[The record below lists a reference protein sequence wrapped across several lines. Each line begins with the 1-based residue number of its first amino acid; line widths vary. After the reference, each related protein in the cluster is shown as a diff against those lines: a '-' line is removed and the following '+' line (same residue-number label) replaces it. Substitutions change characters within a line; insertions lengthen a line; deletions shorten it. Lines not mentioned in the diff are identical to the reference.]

1 MRGGNTRGARPEPWP
16 WAYGPYGAV
25 RCLVAVLG
33 LVVLGVPVRTSAQ
46 DGRITWRASAGYAS
60 MVSTDQLGRLELD
73 RGGMSGDLRVGY
85 LFAPWFELG
94 VAAVGGAFFSED
106 ETGGLLAP
114 VVSMLAKNNH
124 WAVRP
129 YLHADAGAG
138 ITGKLVKPFFRVGVG
153 AELPIGHSLGF
164 GPLVGYGVVVQSD
177 KEGDSTDAEFLFV
190 SAALSFTPEGS
201 PPPRKPAQA
210 PPPPPPEPIAPP
222 TEPDETMIELLDR
235 AVPTDPT
242 RVELL
247 AAVLFAF
254 DSDELEPIG
263 VAMLHEVVN
272 VLEHRKDIRKL
283 AIQGYADAR
292 GNLEHNK
299 ALSEA
304 RAERVRAWLI
314 EHGIAEER
322 LVVVGAGESE
332 LLETDGS
339 EPAHQQNRRVVFR
352 VLELGDP

>member
-1 MRGGNTRGARPEPWP
+1 
-16 WAYGPYGAV
+16 V
-25 RCLVAVLG
+25 RRSFALLG
-33 LVVLGVPVRTSAQ
+33 LLALAAPVQAQ
-46 DGRITWRASAGYAS
+46 DGRVTYRASVGYAS

-85 LFAPWFELG
+85 LFVPWFELG
-94 VAAVGGAFFSED
+94 VATVGGAFFSERD
-106 ETGGLLAP
+106 TGGLIAP
-114 VVSMLAKNNH
+114 VVSMLVKNGH
-124 WAVRP
+124 WDLRP
-129 YLHADAGAG
+129 YLHADGG
-138 ITGKLVKPFFRVGVG
+138 VGVTGKLVRPFFRVGLGV
-153 AELPIGHSLGF
+153 ELPISNELAA
-164 GPLVGYGVVVQSD
+164 GPLVGYGVVVHSD
-177 KEGDSTDAEFLFV
+177 REGDSTDAEFLFV
-190 SAALSFTPEGS
+190 SAGISFTPGAS
-201 PPPRKPAQA
+201 PPSRKPVQVA
-210 PPPPPPEPIAPP
+210 PPPPPPRAPREPENSEPVNS
-222 TEPDETMIELLDR
+222 EPDQMLIELLDR

-247 AAVLFAF
+247 AAVLFAL

-283 AIQGYADAR
+283 AIQGYADTR
-292 GNLEHNK
+292 GSPEHNK
-299 ALSEA
+299 QLSTA
-304 RAERVRAWLI
+304 RAERVRVWLV

-332 LLETDGS
+332 PLEKDGT